1 MRDGK
6 FDLILTL
13 AVLLAMLAAGFILGE
28 FWIGFFARC
37 VTWMLLAV
45 SFTIAY
51 AYANVPS
58 VAQATLF
65 GVGAYSTL
73 WLAELT
79 GGNLPLLLLA
89 SCATG
94 FLAALLLG
102 ALVLKMSRN
111 GASIATIIVAVMGV
125 LLGNASTALTGG
137 ADGLALPSVNFHI
150 FGQPTQAGPNGTMLV
165 LGTIILAALLLGIYF
180 ISQTHMWRVVRAV
193 QQNAMRAQVLGYAA
207 GPYRLVVFGA
217 SGAVAG
223 IGGSLYAIV
232 SQHVTTDVVSMF
244 MSLKA
249 IMWAAV
255 GGIATV
261 FGGPLGVLL
270 VQVVTEVLSR
280 WTFRNDFFVGV
291 LLVLIAL
298 WLPNGLM
305 GLLSSK
311 NIFRRGNNEASKQG
325 QAAASASQSL
335 TKTSEDAP

>member
-1 MRDGK
+1 MRDGR
-6 FDLILTL
+6 FDLLLTL
-13 AVLLAMLAAGFILGE
+13 AVLLVMLAAGFALGE
-28 FWIGFFARC
+28 FWTGFLARC

-51 AYANVPS
+51 GYANVPS

-65 GVGAYSTL
+65 GVGAYTTL
-73 WLAELT
+73 WLAEPT
-79 GGNLPLLLLA
+79 GGNLVLLLLA
-89 SCATG
+89 GCVAG
-94 FLAALLLG
+94 FIAALLLG

-137 ADGLALPSVNFHI
+137 ADGRGLPQVAFHL
-150 FGQPTQAGPNGTMLV
+150 FGQPVEAGPNGTTLV
-165 LGTIILAALLLGIYF
+165 LGTVILAALLIGLWLV
-180 ISQTHMWRVVRAV
+180 SRTHTWRVVRAV

-217 SGAVAG
+217 SGAIAG
-223 IGGSLYAIV
+223 LGGSLYAVV
-232 SQHVTTDVVSMF
+232 SQHVTTDIASLF

-255 GGIATV
+255 GGIASV

-270 VQVVTEVLSR
+270 VQVATEVLSR
-280 WTFRNDFFVGV
+280 WTYRSDFFVGV
-291 LLVLIAL
+291 ILVLIAL

-305 GLLSSK
+305 GLLGHPG
-311 NIFRRGNNEASKQG
+311 IFRRGSKDAPKRG
-325 QAAASASQSL
+325 HVAAAASQPL
-335 TKTSEDAP
+335 TKPSEDAL

>member
-6 FDLILTL
+6 LDLIVTL
-13 AVLLAMLAAGFILGE
+13 AVLIAMLAAGFMLGE
-28 FWIGFFARC
+28 FWTGFLARC

-51 AYANVPS
+51 AYANIPS

-65 GVGAYSTL
+65 GVGAYTTL
-73 WLAELT
+73 WLAELS
-79 GGNLPLLLLA
+79 GGDLLLLLA
-89 SCATG
+89 ASCIAG

-111 GASIATIIVAVMGV
+111 GAAIATIIVAVMGI
-125 LLGNASTALTGG
+125 LLGNASTTLTGG
-137 ADGLALPSVNFHI
+137 ADGLALPGVDFHI
-150 FGQPTQAGPNGTMLV
+150 FGRPVQAGPSGTMLV

-207 GPYRLVVFGA
+207 GPYRLAVFGA

-223 IGGSLYAIV
+223 IGGSLYAVV

-270 VQVVTEVLSR
+270 VQVATEVLSR

-305 GLLSSK
+305 GLLNSS
-311 NIFRRGNNEASKQG
+311 NIFRRGNDGASKQG
-325 QAAASASQSL
+325 QAAANARQPL
-335 TKTSEDAP
+335 TRTSEDAP

>member
-1 MRDGK
+1 MRDGR

-13 AVLLAMLAAGFILGE
+13 VVLAVMLAAGFMLGE
-28 FWIGFFARC
+28 YWMGFLARC

-51 AYANVPS
+51 TYANVPS

-65 GVGAYSTL
+65 GIGAYSTL
-73 WLAELT
+73 WLAQAT
-79 GGNLPLLLLA
+79 GGNLILLLLA
-89 SCATG
+89 GCAAG

-102 ALVLKMSRN
+102 ALLLKMSLN

-125 LLGNASTALTGG
+125 LLGNASTELTGG
-137 ADGLALPSVNFHI
+137 ADGLALPKVDLHL
-150 FGQPTQAGPNGTMLV
+150 FGQPVQAGPNGTTLV
-165 LGTIILAALLLGIYF
+165 LGTVILAALLVGIWLV
-180 ISQTHMWRVVRAV
+180 SRTHTWRVVRAV

-207 GPYRLVVFGA
+207 GPYRLVVFGV

-223 IGGSLYAIV
+223 LGGSLYAIV
-232 SQHVTTDVVSMF
+232 SQHVTTEVAGLF

-255 GGIATV
+255 GGVATV

-270 VQVVTEVLSR
+270 VQVVTEVLSH
-280 WTFRNDFFVGV
+280 WTFRNDFFVGL

-305 GLLSSK
+305 GLLGRLD
-311 NIFRRGNNEASKQG
+311 IFRRGNKVAPSQG
-325 QAAASASQSL
+325 NVAAAATQPL
-335 TKTSEDAP
+335 NKTTEDVP

>member
-6 FDLILTL
+6 FELILTL
-13 AVLLAMLAAGFILGE
+13 SVLLVMLAAGFMLGE

-89 SCATG
+89 SSAAG

-137 ADGLALPSVNFHI
+137 ADGLALPGVNFHI

-165 LGTIILAALLLGIYF
+165 LGTVILAALLLGIYF

-207 GPYRLVVFGA
+207 GPYRLAVFGA

-232 SQHVTTDVVSMF
+232 SQHVTTEVVSMF

-325 QAAASASQSL
+325 QAAASASQHL

>member
-6 FDLILTL
+6 FELVLTL
-13 AVLLAMLAAGFILGE
+13 AVLLVMLATGFMLGE
-28 FWIGFFARC
+28 FWIGFLARC

-58 VAQATLF
+58 VAQATLY
-65 GVGAYSTL
+65 GVGAYTTL
-73 WLAELT
+73 WLAELS
-79 GGNLPLLLLA
+79 GGNLLLLLLA
-89 SCATG
+89 SCIAG
-94 FLAALLLG
+94 FLVALLLG

-111 GASIATIIVAVMGV
+111 GAAIATIIVAVMGV

-137 ADGLALPSVNFHI
+137 ADGLALPGVQFHI
-150 FGQPTQAGPNGTMLV
+150 FGRPVDAGPNATMLV
-165 LGTIILAALLLGIYF
+165 LGTIILAALLLGVWF
-180 ISQTHMWRVVRAV
+180 ISQTHTWRVVRAV

-232 SQHVTTDVVSMF
+232 SEHVTTDTVSMF

-255 GGIATV
+255 GGISTV

-270 VQVVTEVLSR
+270 VQIASEVLSR

-305 GLLSSK
+305 GLLSGKVS
-311 NIFRRGNNEASKQG
+311 FRRGDNDTSKQG
-325 QAAASASQSL
+325 QAATSVSQPL
-335 TKTSEDAP
+335 TRTSEDAP

>member
-1 MRDGK
+1 MKHGT
-6 FDLILTL
+6 FELLLTL
-13 AVLLAMLAAGFILGE
+13 AVLVAMLVTGFMLGE
-28 FWIGFFARC
+28 FWIGFLARC

-51 AYANVPS
+51 AYANIPS

-65 GVGAYSTL
+65 GVGAYTTL
-73 WLAELT
+73 WLAELS
-79 GGNLPLLLLA
+79 GGNLPLILLA
-89 SCATG
+89 SCIAG
-94 FLAALLLG
+94 FLVALLLC

-137 ADGLALPSVNFHI
+137 ADGRALPSVGFHI
-150 FGQPTQAGPNGTMLV
+150 FGQPIEAGPSGTMLV
-165 LGTIILAALLLGIYF
+165 LGTIILVVLLLGIWL
-180 ISQTHMWRVVRAV
+180 ISQTHMWRVLRAV

-207 GPYRLVVFGA
+207 GPYRLIAFGA

-223 IGGSLYAIV
+223 VGGSLYAIV
-232 SQHVTTDVVSMF
+232 SQHVTTDVLSMF

-298 WLPNGLM
+298 WLPNGLT
-305 GLLSSK
+305 GLLSGR
-311 NIFRRGNNEASKQG
+311 NFFRRGNDATSKHG
-325 QAAASASQSL
+325 QAAAGANQPL
-335 TKTSEDAP
+335 HKNVGG

>member
-1 MRDGK
+1 MRNSK

-13 AVLLAMLAAGFILGE
+13 VVLVVMLAASFVLGE
-28 FWIGFFARC
+28 YWTGFFARC

-65 GVGAYSTL
+65 GVGAYTTL
-73 WLAELT
+73 WLAELL

-89 SCATG
+89 SCAAG

-102 ALVLKMSRN
+102 ALILRMSLN

-125 LLGNASTALTGG
+125 LLGNAWIALTGG
-137 ADGLALPSVNFHI
+137 ADGLALPRVDFHI
-150 FGQPTQAGPNGTMLV
+150 FGQPIAAGPNGSTLV
-165 LGTIILAALLLGIYF
+165 LGTAILAALLVGIYF
-180 ISQTHMWRVVRAV
+180 ISQTHTWRVVRAV

-217 SGAVAG
+217 SGAIAG
-223 IGGSLYAIV
+223 LGGSLYAVV

-261 FGGPLGVLL
+261 FGGPIGVLF

-280 WTFRNDFFVGV
+280 WTFRNDFFVGA

-305 GLLSSK
+305 GLLGSIR
-311 NIFRRGNNEASKQG
+311 IFRRGNEDPSKQG
-325 QAAASASQSL
+325 KAAAGGNQ
-335 TKTSEDAP
+335 TITSEDVR